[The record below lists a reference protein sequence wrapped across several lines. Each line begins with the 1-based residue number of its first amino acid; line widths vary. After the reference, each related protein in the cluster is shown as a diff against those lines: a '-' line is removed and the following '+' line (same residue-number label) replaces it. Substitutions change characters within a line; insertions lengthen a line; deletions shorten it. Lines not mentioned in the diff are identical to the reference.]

1 MKPKD
6 DSTDKHTNANAA
18 HGSTRQAGKH
28 NIDHNMTDTY
38 DIIKEQDSRTRRP
51 DTDPSTT

>member
-6 DSTDKHTNANAA
+6 DSPDKHTNANAA

-38 DIIKEQDSRTRRP
+38 DRHVRHHQRTGFRN
-51 DTDPSTT
+51 TTTRH